1 MILLIVNLLGKFCSF
16 QPVLTI
22 YRGEKGS
29 EVKIYDS
36 ASDKDWKNLSDGE
49 SASSTYWT
57 ILTYDANTRTIT
69 FNGKLVEPN
78 L

>member
-22 YRGEKGS
+22 YRGEEGE

-36 ASDKDWKNLSDGE
+36 ANDKDWDNLSSDE
-49 SASSTYWT
+49 SASSRYWT
-57 ILTYDANTRTIT
+57 ILTYDANTRNIT